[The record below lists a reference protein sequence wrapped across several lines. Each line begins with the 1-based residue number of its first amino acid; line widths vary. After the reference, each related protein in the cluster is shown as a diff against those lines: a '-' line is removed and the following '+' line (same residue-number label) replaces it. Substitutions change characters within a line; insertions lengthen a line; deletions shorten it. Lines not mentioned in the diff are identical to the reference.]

1 MATKTARMTDGGLS
15 LWAALALLRQ
25 VFVHAFL
32 PSAEREAL
40 LKRVDSQIFALRT
53 TLFINGIL

>member
-1 MATKTARMTDGGLS
+1 MTDGGLS